1 MTKLTDT
8 QLVLLS
14 AAAKREDGIIPI
26 TERLKGGIAIAV
38 GNKLIALGLAEERIA
53 PPLCA
58 GWRESDDG
66 QRFLLV
72 ITPAGL
78 AAIGVCETDARDSE
92 VDTAVEDGSNVP
104 VPAKDRASAQPRV
117 ATKKAMVI
125 ELLRRDRGTS
135 VDEIVGMTGWLP
147 HTTRAALTGLRRT
160 GAVIETVR
168 QAGCPTRY
176 RIIGTIDGA
185 GT

>member
-14 AAAKREDGIIPI
+14 AASQRDDGVIPI
-26 TERLKGGIAIAV
+26 TDRLKGGIAIAV

-53 PPLCA
+53 SPLSR
-58 GWRESDDG
+58 GWRESDEG
-66 QRFLLV
+66 QRFLLI

-78 AAIGVCETDARDSE
+78 AAIGVYETDARGSE
-92 VDTAVEDGSNVP
+92 VDATEVDAPNSTIRPGQAP
-104 VPAKDRASAQPRV
+104 PV

-125 ELLRRDRGTS
+125 ELLRRECGTS
-135 VDEIVGMTGWLP
+135 LHEIVGMTGWLP

-168 QAGCPTRY
+168 QAGCTTRY
-176 RIIGTIDGA
+176 RIINTYDGA
-185 GT
+185 GA